1 MDRADTIKLAIKSLL
16 EVQHFDQVVQ
26 TGAKNIEIA
35 VMDNGVISELEPSEI
50 EKISLEIEKENQEQV
65 IDFNLGR
72 QEETNSKIIKC

>member
-1 MDRADTIKLAIKSLL
+1 M
-16 EVQHFDQVVQ
+16 Q

-72 QEETNSKIIKC
+72 QEETNSKIIKY